1 MIKMNIVEIEQGLK
15 HLAELQLKSTEYGY
29 EFLNFF
35 SGGSKAKLVRIMNG
49 DSGKSDIEGGYI
61 WKLKLHYAPA
71 PVGKADEILALIK
84 TSKRTI
90 KNKPRLLVVN
100 DGTTLLVFDVKY
112 QELTSSTVSSIHTYV
127 FSELTS

>member
-1 MIKMNIVEIEQGLK
+1 
-15 HLAELQLKSTEYGY
+15 
-29 EFLNFF
+29 
-35 SGGSKAKLVRIMNG
+35 MNG